1 MLMLLE
7 NKTKAKSY
15 MDYMKRALSL
25 AKKARGHT
33 SPNPPVG
40 AVVVKNGIIVGEG
53 QTQPPGQAHAEI
65 MALRQA
71 GAKTRGATLYV
82 TLEPCCHTNK
92 RTPPC
97 TRAIIEA
104 GVAEVHV
111 ATLDANPQVSG
122 RGAKELRNAGIRV
135 TVGEHEAE
143 AREMVEAHSKW
154 ITTGRPF
161 VIAKFACSL
170 DGKMATRE
178 GDSRWIT
185 SEESRF
191 HANLELRH
199 WVDAIL
205 VGVNTVMKDDPML
218 TARDS
223 RGRNIARQPLRV
235 IADSKGRTPVN
246 AKVLRRDGKCLI
258 ATTKAMPAARA
269 KALEKA
275 GAEIAVLPS
284 KGGVVSLAGL
294 MDLLGK
300 RQVTSVLIEGGATVL
315 GSVLDEGL
323 ADKVYAFIAPI
334 VIGGRDAPSAV
345 GGTGPARLMQA
356 LRLERTRVKT
366 IGGDVLMAGYT
377 KKRE

>member
-191 HANLELRH
+191 HANRELRH